1 MEATYNSIGQVMHP
15 RSPQSLL
22 RGARISILHGITART
37 AKLWLFMSCRARCEA
52 MAHSSNQLAGWEK
65 TSPPSMQCLSHTIDK
80 PNTSYT
86 TDLII
91 QGFSMLFHAGRL
103 QRHLRTKK
111 CKSCKCNVSWA
122 WSSDVASKWKIR
134 VGPRTSSPPQPLKGH
149 LHPLLLSLASKPP
162 RPEIRSA
169 GSDQPP
175 PPPPGSSVPTL

>member
-1 MEATYNSIGQVMHP
+1 MEATKNSIGQVMHP

-91 QGFSMLFHAGRL
+91 QGFSMFIHAGRL
-103 QRHLRTKK
+103 QRHLRKE
-111 CKSCKCNVSWA
+111 NVSLVNA
-122 WSSDVASKWKIR
+122 MFHELGLRMSHRSGKFGSAR
-134 VGPRTSSPPQPLKGH
+134 E
-149 LHPLLLSLASKPP
+149 LHPLRSL
-162 RPEIRSA
+162 
-169 GSDQPP
+169 
-175 PPPPGSSVPTL
+175 